1 MRYHMFCSRN
11 SRLSTGYFIVFII
24 TMAMLSFAML
34 GCENNKKDGVNAH
47 ESYIKAKT
55 AYDKKKYST
64 SIQLFDEFI
73 TRYPY
78 SSHLA
83 EAKLYSADAYFQT
96 KEYLAAAAS
105 FRRFSILHP
114 RHPKRDFALYMIG
127 LSYWH
132 HSPGSADR
140 ELTGV
145 KKALAAWQDL
155 KKAYPN
161 SPYLT
166 EVMALDNQGN
176 ARMVEGELKVAQF
189 YCRTKKWLNC
199 LHLVDQFIV
208 GHQSR
213 HPELTQK
220 AAKTGLVAVKKLSK
234 PFHQKKLDLKGHL
247 ITRSM
252 SREEFD
258 IFLIKYRRKWEAL
271 ASTD

>member
-1 MRYHMFCSRN
+1 MIF
-11 SRLSTGYFIVFII
+11 V
-24 TMAMLSFAML
+24 MAMVML
-34 GCENNKKDGVNAH
+34 GCENNKQESVSAD
-47 ESYIKAKT
+47 ESYIKAKS

-78 SSHLA
+78 SNRLA
-83 EAKLYSADAYFQT
+83 EAKLYSADAYYQT

-127 LSYWH
+127 LSYWD
-132 HSPGSADR
+132 HSPGAADR

-155 KKAYPN
+155 KKAYPQ
-161 SPYLT
+161 SPYIN
-166 EVMALDNQGN
+166 EVMALENQGN
-176 ARMVEGELKVAQF
+176 ARMVEGELKVTEF

-208 GHQSR
+208 GHQSS
-213 HPELTQK
+213 HPDLIKQ
-220 AAKTGLVAVKKLSK
+220 AAKTGLIAVKKLSK
-234 PFHQKKLDLKGHL
+234 PSHQKRLDLKGHRM
-247 ITRSM
+247 TRSM

-258 IFLIKYRRKWEAL
+258 IFLIKHRRKWEAL